1 VGAAVK
7 RAALALAAAGLFG
20 CSQANPPV
28 VKQQTFSAP
37 VDATQRVAVVPFAYR
52 PELEMDAAAGG
63 LAPQEVADLVTT
75 FVAEALAAQGIK
87 VVPPSDVEVV
97 FTSQGRAVPRR
108 DPRAAA
114 EMLGREFG
122 ATSVVLGEVIRWRER
137 EGEAYGADQPAS
149 VGFEFALR
157 ALTGRTLYHTRF
169 DHTQRTLTADPLTAR
184 KYPGGGTRFLTAA
197 ELARWGANASAETL
211 AEGQWRSR

>member
-1 VGAAVK
+1 
-7 RAALALAAAGLFG
+7 
-20 CSQANPPV
+20 
-28 VKQQTFSAP
+28 
-37 VDATQRVAVVPFAYR
+37 VPFAYR
-52 PELEMDAAAGG
+52 PELAYDETAGG

-75 FVAEALAAQGIK
+75 FVAEAIAAQGIQ

-97 FTSQGRAVPRR
+97 FTNQGRAVPRR

-114 EMLGREFG
+114 EVLSREFG

-157 ALTGRTLYHTRF
+157 SLAGRTLYQTRF

-197 ELARWGANASAETL
+197 ELARWGAGAAAQSL